1 MTMFTRER
9 EAGPAR
15 LGIAA
20 TRKMGAAVERNR
32 AKRLV
37 RELFRHHKP
46 AAALDVV
53 VVPRREMLD
62 APYDRLEAEFLIAPR
77 HARRATAPPTR
88 RWPQPSCALAARFAS
103 IRSRLSPL
111 FAGSCRYVPGCA
123 DYMSESIA
131 RFGLFRGG
139 WLGTKRLCRC
149 HPFGGHGFDPVP
161 DSVTTEIRSPMERR
175 VLLAITLSFWCCFC
189 FSAS

>member
-20 TRKMGAAVERNR
+20 TEKWAPPSRRNR

-46 AAALDVV
+46 VSALDVV

-62 APYDRLEAEFLIAPR
+62 APYDRLEAEFRSLLS
-77 HARRATAPPTR
+77 AT
-88 RWPQPSCALAARFAS
+88 
-103 IRSRLSPL
+103 
-111 FAGSCRYVPGCA
+111 
-123 DYMSESIA
+123 
-131 RFGLFRGG
+131 RGG
-139 WLGTKRLCRC
+139 EG
-149 HPFGGHGFDPVP
+149 
-161 DSVTTEIRSPMERR
+161 
-175 VLLAITLSFWCCFC
+175 AN
-189 FSAS
+189 A

>member
-1 MTMFTRER
+1 MSFTTSGPHDLKTARFLTSEHVRKRADFELIYKTGFKRSGRLMTMFTRER

-37 RELFRHHKP
+37 RELFRHNKP

-62 APYDRLEAEFLIAPR
+62 ASFDRIEAEFLSLLSKR
-77 HARRATAPPTR
+77 
-88 RWPQPSCALAARFAS
+88 AARSAAE
-103 IRSRLSPL
+103 RSE
-111 FAGSCRYVPGCA
+111 AKEKQA
-123 DYMSESIA
+123 NA
-131 RFGLFRGG
+131 
-139 WLGTKRLCRC
+139 
-149 HPFGGHGFDPVP
+149 
-161 DSVTTEIRSPMERR
+161 
-175 VLLAITLSFWCCFC
+175 
-189 FSAS
+189 